1 MFDAIHPTLM
11 ETTSS
16 VSDQSIC
23 QWTVQEN
30 LRILTQQLFDFLRLD
45 VGNPL
50 MEIEGFSFPFSV
62 SVILFCYDL
71 HSVDTPRLYLIW
83 TKKNSYRVV
92 NEVTRNQQ
100 CLPPSDQW
108 FNQTCKIMISSR
120 GSLF

>member
-30 LRILTQQLFDFLRLD
+30 LRILTQQLFDFLRLI

-71 HSVDTPRLYLIW
+71 HLVDTPRLYLIW
-83 TKKNSYRVV
+83 TKKIPIVLS
-92 NEVTRNQQ
+92 T
-100 CLPPSDQW
+100 
-108 FNQTCKIMISSR
+108 K
-120 GSLF
+120 